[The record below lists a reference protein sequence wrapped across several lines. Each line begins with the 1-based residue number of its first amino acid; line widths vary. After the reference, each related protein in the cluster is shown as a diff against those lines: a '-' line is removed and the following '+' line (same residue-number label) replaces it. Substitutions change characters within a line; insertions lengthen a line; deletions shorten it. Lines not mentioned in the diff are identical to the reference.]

1 MPNIDKIVKDFKN
14 RKVFKSASIYLATS
28 FVLLQAAQLIIP
40 VILIPEWIFKLLVVI
55 AILGFPVIIIFS
67 WIYDIT
73 PTSED
78 VIIET
83 SKNIEV
89 EDMGDTTLK
98 VSPSSK
104 SIILISTL
112 MGIIFYTNILPLLR
126 DIINADHS
134 SISAAMSPDPQ
145 YYTKD
150 EHPQHIIESIR
161 LIRNYLSQR
170 DKKNTLEALY
180 LTEMLIIEDSTKAD
194 YYAYRGWV
202 YFQLYN
208 LNEEKSTNL
217 LLESEK
223 DLLQAIELAKLE
235 KMTQD
240 PAVITYLHLASI
252 YLIQDKVDEAYSK
265 IKKAMWIDKKYPD
278 VIDKL
283 KEINRK
289 RIQVLEKLS

>member
-1 MPNIDKIVKDFKN
+1 MFRPLVAYAGF
-14 RKVFKSASIYLATS
+14 A
-28 FVLLQAAQLIIP
+28 FVLLQVTEIIFP
-40 VILIPEWIFKLLVVI
+40 RLLLPDWTNTFVVVL
-55 AILGFPVIIIFS
+55 ALLGFPITVFFA

-78 VIIET
+78 IKIET

-134 SISAAMSPDPQ
+134 SISAAMSPEQQ

-208 LNEEKSTNL
+208 FGYF
-217 LLESEK
+217 
-223 DLLQAIELAKLE
+223 D
-235 KMTQD
+235 
-240 PAVITYLHLASI
+240 YLHT
-252 YLIQDKVDEAYSK
+252 
-265 IKKAMWIDKKYPD
+265 
-278 VIDKL
+278 
-283 KEINRK
+283 
-289 RIQVLEKLS
+289 